1 MYLNEYFHDQFVRID
16 FETMGKHI
24 LAMDDA
30 ARANG
35 LFIKKVILKINLKE
49 DLFQPAPGREIRRR
63 GIPFAESLP
72 TDVDRMHDDHYH
84 VDFGIK

>member
-24 LAMDDA
+24 LALDEA

-35 LFIKKVILKINLKE
+35 LFIKKVILT
-49 DLFQPAPGREIRRR
+49 
-63 GIPFAESLP
+63 S
-72 TDVDRMHDDHYH
+72 T
-84 VDFGIK
+84 